1 MGAPMDGI
9 DCGCRLARH
18 EPRLVVLT
26 GGPGAG
32 KTAILEVV
40 RRHFCEHVV
49 VLQEAASILFNGGF
63 PRKETPEALRAAQRA
78 IFHVQIELERL
89 ALEGGQAAVVLCD
102 RGTVDGLA
110 YWPGDPDAFW
120 GELGTSREEQLK
132 RYATVIHLRT
142 PSATQGYNHDNP
154 QRQESARRAMQ
165 LDRRIEQAWAGHP
178 DHPFVGS
185 QTEFIVKIEKTL
197 SLIRAHVPDC
207 CRTPAGAE
215 KAAPVQP

>member
-1 MGAPMDGI
+1 MDGI
-9 DCGCRLARH
+9 DCGCRLAKH
-18 EPRLVVLT
+18 ETRLVVLT

-32 KTAILEVV
+32 KTAVLEVV

-49 VLQEAASILFNGGF
+49 VLPESASILFNGGF
-63 PRKETPEALRAAQRA
+63 PRREAPEALRAVQRA

-89 ALEGGQAAVVLCD
+89 AQEEGQAAVVLCD

-110 YWPGDPDAFW
+110 YWPGEADTFW
-120 GELGTSREEQLK
+120 NELGTSREAQFK

-142 PSATQGYNHDNP
+142 PSATHGYNHENP
-154 QRQESARRAMQ
+154 QRQESARMAMH

-178 DHPFVGS
+178 DHHFVGS
-185 QTEFIVKIEKTL
+185 QVDFIAKIEKTL

-207 CRTPAGAE
+207 CKASEQADKVPLIRT
-215 KAAPVQP
+215 

>member
-1 MGAPMDGI
+1 MDGI

-18 EPRLVVLT
+18 ESRLVVLT

-32 KTAILEVV
+32 KTAVLEVV

-49 VLQEAASILFNGGF
+49 VLPEAASILFKGGF
-63 PRKETPEALRAAQRA
+63 PRKETPEGLRATQRT
-78 IFHVQIELERL
+78 IFRVQIELERL
-89 ALEGGQAAVVLCD
+89 AQEEGKAAVVLCD

-110 YWPGDPDAFW
+110 YWPGEASVFW

-142 PSATQGYNHDNP
+142 PSATHGYNHDNP
-154 QRQESARRAMQ
+154 QRQESARRAMH

-178 DHPFVGS
+178 DHHFVGS
-185 QTEFIVKIEKTL
+185 ETDFIVKIEKTL
-197 SLIRAHVPDC
+197 ALIRARVPEC
-207 CRTPAGAE
+207 CRTAREAE
-215 KAAPVQP
+215 KAAPAQP